1 MMWLVAIATA
11 FGQSNRE
18 QPPVAL
24 QVGQVSTR
32 TAQTCDDP
40 KVATVDV
47 TAGGKN
53 NVRAVGI
60 GETMCGSV
68 DTYRKGSGAVA
79 GDRTYFKVVVTAA
92 PVRTYA
98 DGAVPAERLQP
109 LQVHGIAA
117 PKLWHDES
125 ARFDGSVAC
134 AVTDAEVVRVDGS
147 AITRIPF
154 DRIGSVDFQGTDVQ
168 GGWLTVAATDGAVVR
183 CRFGANEGA
192 AKFVEAID
200 YEAGV
205 H

>member
-1 MMWLVAIATA
+1 MWLAAIAIA

-18 QPPVAL
+18 LPPVEL
-24 QVGQVSTR
+24 QVGQVSTV

-53 NVRAVGI
+53 NVKAVGV
-60 GETMCGSV
+60 GETMCGSL
-68 DTYRKGSGAVA
+68 DAFGHI
-79 GDRTYFKVVVTAA
+79 GDRTYFKVVVKPAA
-92 PVRTYA
+92 PRTY
-98 DGAVPAERLQP
+98 GEGGVPADRLQP
-109 LQVHGIAA
+109 LREAGIAA

-125 ARFDGSVAC
+125 ASSNGSVVC
-134 AVTDAEVVRVDGS
+134 AVTAAEVVRLDGGVL
-147 AITRIPF
+147 TRIPF
-154 DRIGSVDFQGTDVQ
+154 DKIASIDFKGTDVQ
-168 GGWLTVAATDGAVVR
+168 GGWLTVTAMDGAVVR

-192 AKFVEAID
+192 AKFVEVLG

>member
-1 MMWLVAIATA
+1 MWLVAIATA
-11 FGQSNRE
+11 LGQSNRE
-18 QPPVAL
+18 LPPVEL

-53 NVRAVGI
+53 YVRGVGV

-68 DTYRKGSGAVA
+68 DTFRKNGAVA
-79 GDRTYFKVVVTAA
+79 GDRTYFKVVVTAT

-98 DGAVPAERLQP
+98 LGAVPPERLQP
-109 LQVHGIAA
+109 LRAHGIAT

-125 ARFDGSVAC
+125 ARIDGSVAC
-134 AVTDAEVVRVDGS
+134 AITDAEVVRVDGG
-147 AITRIPF
+147 AVTRISF
-154 DRIGSVDFQGTDVQ
+154 DRIASVDFKGTDVQ
-168 GGWLTVAATDGAVVR
+168 GGWLTVTATDGAVVR

-192 AKFVEAID
+192 AKFVEALD